1 MKYNCEMEKEA
12 LVENVNTW
20 VSLDD
25 EILLL
30 QREIR
35 ELRKKKT
42 DITNILVDVM
52 RENNVDS
59 FDMKDKSLLYK
70 KQTIRQPI
78 NKKMLMNALEK
89 LYKEDE
95 VNKIVECVLEQR
107 QVKTKETITR
117 KN

>member
-1 MKYNCEMEKEA
+1 MEKEI
-12 LVENVNTW
+12 LIENVNTW

-25 EILLL
+25 EIITL

-78 NKKMLMNALEK
+78 NKKMLLNALQK
-89 LYKEDE
+89 LYKEEE
-95 VNKIVECVLEQR
+95 VEKIIDCVLEQR
-107 QVKTKETITR
+107 GIKTKETITR
-117 KN
+117 K